1 MRTGSRGKVYG
12 GEERWKGE
20 TRERG
25 RRKNYGLDVIYE
37 NKTNLFSKNYIFVNF
52 QPRTTVLA

>member
-1 MRTGSRGKVYG
+1 MAPNDLNSLKVSFI
-12 GEERWKGE
+12 
-20 TRERG
+20 TL
-25 RRKNYGLDVIYE
+25 NIYE